1 MPYAD
6 REVAKAQMRRH
17 YADRKE
23 QYRLYNLAHRAER
36 IALAR
41 KSNLRNL
48 YGITPEIYDELLA
61 AQGGACA
68 ICRGDIAGKSK
79 KYFSVDH
86 DHTSGRVRG
95 LLCEGCNFGLG
106 KFKDSSELLQ
116 AAISYLAKNA
126 H

>member
-6 REVAKAQMRRH
+6 RERALASMRRR

-23 QYRLYNLAHRAER
+23 EYRAYNQLHRAQR

-41 KSNLRNL
+41 KTNLKNL

-61 AQGGACA
+61 AQGGVCA
-68 ICRGDIAGKSK
+68 ICRGGLNGKSK

-86 DHTSGRVRG
+86 DHATGRVRG
-95 LLCEGCNFGLG
+95 LLCEACNFGLG
-106 KFKDSSELLQ
+106 KFRDSSDLLQ
-116 AAISYLAKNA
+116 KAAQYLARNA

>member
-6 REVAKAQMRRH
+6 REVAKASMRRR

-23 QYRLYNLAHRAER
+23 EYRLYNLAHRAQR
-36 IALAR
+36 WAHAR
-41 KSNLRNL
+41 KSNLKNR
-48 YGITPEIYDELLA
+48 YGLTPGAYDELLA

-68 ICRGDIAGKSK
+68 ICRGDVAGKSK

-106 KFKDSSELLQ
+106 KFKDSPELLQ
-116 AAISYLAKNA
+116 AAISYLVKNA